1 MSNGTP
7 KPVASMSDDEALAV
21 LRALSKTE
29 QGLEDAIDLLI
40 IRKTNFATTE
50 AERKLVRIELAD
62 LKADLAKVR
71 ARRIAFDAESGAMV
85 PPSPAV
91 VEEIKAL
98 ARILDEMVADAEQGD
113 AIVAA
118 AEALLE
124 AYQKTQ
130 A

>member
-1 MSNGTP
+1 MSNSTP
-7 KPVASMSDDEALAV
+7 KPVASMSDEESLAT

-50 AERKLVRIELAD
+50 AERRLIRIELAD

-71 ARRIAFDAESGAMV
+71 ARRIAFDAESASMI
-85 PPSPAV
+85 PPSPEV
-91 VEEIKAL
+91 VKRIKAQ
-98 ARILDEMVADAEQGD
+98 AAILDEMVADAEQGD

-118 AEALLE
+118 AKVLLE
-124 AYQKTQ
+124 TYQKTQ
-130 A
+130 S